1 MIDPDLIYQWIQLQ
15 LTQNDV
21 FAGIVGGSILASVLY
36 SLKDAPKQLWHGFLF
51 RFTST
56 VTIYN
61 DNEIFGSMKMLF
73 ADTQY
78 AKKNCQRFHISRLT
92 SGNEENCVLGFGPGR
107 HLFFYKRRFVALHYD
122 ISQPDVTDSN
132 LSSSKNTLIPL
143 KENLTIRVLTR
154 NKSFIENML
163 ADAEKLEQDADGVTI
178 FEYSDTWWNK
188 VDFRK
193 TRKIDS
199 LIIDNDEKTSL
210 VNDVKEFFASKDWYV
225 DRSIPYK
232 RGYLLSGV
240 PGTGKSS
247 MVLAIAS
254 EFDRPLYILNLNSIQ
269 TDSGLMTAF
278 QGLKSGSILLME
290 DIDATNI
297 AINDRN
303 DKKANGKK
311 NKISLSGLLN
321 AIDGVTSPEDIVMF
335 ITTNHPDHLDKALL
349 RPGRIDMTM
358 EFKPLTPELA
368 QKMLE
373 KFYVNTKEINVIDI
387 VKGLQEPL
395 TPATMQ
401 MILLNNKYSPEKV
414 IEDLK
419 KLNE

>member
-21 FAGIVGGSILASVLY
+21 FAGVVGGSALVSILYA
-36 SLKDAPKQLWHGFLF
+36 LKNVPEQLWQGFLF

-61 DNEIFGSMKMLF
+61 DNEIFSSMKLLF
-73 ADTQY
+73 SDTSY
-78 AKKNCQRFHISRLT
+78 VKKNCQRFHISRLT
-92 SGNEENCVLGFGPGR
+92 NSRDEESSVLGFGPGR
-107 HLFFYKRRFVALHYD
+107 HLFFYKRKFVVLHYE
-122 ISQPDVTDSN
+122 ISQPDVTDTSVSPN
-132 LSSSKNTLIPL
+132 KNKLIPL
-143 KENLTIRVLTR
+143 KEHLTIRVLTR
-154 NKSFIENML
+154 NKSFIEDML
-163 ADAEKLEQDADGVTI
+163 ADAEKLEHDADGVTI
-178 FEYSDTWWNK
+178 FEYSDSWWDK

-199 LIIDNDEKTSL
+199 LIIDENEKTSL
-210 VNDVKEFFASKDWYV
+210 INDVKEFFAAKNWYI

-232 RGYLLSGV
+232 RGYLLSGI

-254 EFDRPLYILNLNSIQ
+254 EFDRPLYVLNLNSIQ
-269 TDSGLMTAF
+269 TDSNLMTAF
-278 QGLKSGSILLME
+278 QNLKSGSILLME
-290 DIDATNI
+290 DIDATNV
-297 AINDRN
+297 AVNDR
-303 DKKANGKK
+303 KATSKK
-311 NKISLSGLLN
+311 NKLSLSGLLN
-321 AIDGVTSPEDIVMF
+321 AIDGVTSPEDIIMF
-335 ITTNHPDHLDKALL
+335 ITTNHPDHIDEALL
-349 RPGRIDMTM
+349 RPGRIDKTM

-368 QKMLE
+368 QKMFE
-373 KFYVNTKEINVIDI
+373 KFYVDTKKVNVIDI
-387 VKGLQEPL
+387 VKGLREPL

-414 IEDLK
+414 VEDLK